1 MAKQY
6 LPYTTGDNFSK
17 GLAGL
22 GNFAGEAFTGG
33 TGDIFQGISNMPKYW
48 STSGFEKS
56 LPNWVNVA
64 RGQAPEDYASLAK
77 SGFKATR
84 DKLLDLG
91 TGMGRGVFTGIGDKA
106 QNVADWFAKPS
117 FGKFGDWAQAATRGT
132 GLGTP
137 LKTTFSGY
145 VPKDVAQ
152 ISRNLWGGIQGV
164 IPKGWANK
172 AFNLPG
178 GGSMARI
185 AKSPATKVYSRLFPG
200 ANIALGAK
208 SAYDRFNKGQYAR
221 SALAAG
227 SMIPGPIG
235 MGFLGA
241 ETATDYIANKRAE
254 SAANIGGQT
263 QVGSGGGGRMARRS
277 QPTFERP
284 SANREFTRT
293 DYGKSYQAGGSV
305 NPFEEMARAGR
316 AGRDYK
322 RDNLPPYRASPSD
335 NVPGTFKGPYEPD
348 LTREPTQPWELMGS
362 KANIPWQNSGWL
374 EASAPRDNTGV
385 MGSRNGKSWL
395 ANNPW
400 FLNLMANRHGD
411 PSQLEGLDLG
421 GDGLFNLFGGNWG
434 LDIEREDEGGWRAGI
449 TGTWNL

>member
-1 MAKQY
+1 MADY
-6 LPYTTGDNFSK
+6 TDPYSYGVEPSYNYNQSGFTS
-17 GLAGL
+17 L
-22 GNFAGEAFTGG
+22 GNFASDLVTGG
-33 TGDIFQGISNMPKYW
+33 TGDVLQGLGNMPKYW

-56 LPNWVNVA
+56 LPDMVNVA
-64 RGQAPEDYASLAK
+64 RGQSPEDYASLAK
-77 SGFKATR
+77 SGFRSAR

-91 TGMGRGVFTGIGDKA
+91 TGMGRGVFTGVGDKA

-137 LKTTFSGY
+137 LKTTFAGQ
-145 VPKDVAQ
+145 VPKRALQ
-152 ISRNLWGGIQGV
+152 ISRNLWGGLQSV
-164 IPKGWANK
+164 IPEGWANK

-185 AKSPATKVYSRLFPG
+185 AKSPATKRYSRLFPG

-208 SAYDRFNKGQYAR
+208 SAYDRFNKGQYVR

-227 SMIPGPIG
+227 STIPGPIG

-284 SANREFTRT
+284 SANRDFTQT
-293 DYGKSYQAGGSV
+293 DYGKAYRRGG
-305 NPFEEMARAGR
+305 
-316 AGRDYK
+316 
-322 RDNLPPYRASPSD
+322 
-335 NVPGTFKGPYEPD
+335 
-348 LTREPTQPWELMGS
+348 
-362 KANIPWQNSGWL
+362 I
-374 EASAPRDNTGV
+374 
-385 MGSRNGKSWL
+385 
-395 ANNPW
+395 
-400 FLNLMANRHGD
+400 
-411 PSQLEGLDLG
+411 
-421 GDGLFNLFGGNWG
+421 
-434 LDIEREDEGGWRAGI
+434 
-449 TGTWNL
+449 